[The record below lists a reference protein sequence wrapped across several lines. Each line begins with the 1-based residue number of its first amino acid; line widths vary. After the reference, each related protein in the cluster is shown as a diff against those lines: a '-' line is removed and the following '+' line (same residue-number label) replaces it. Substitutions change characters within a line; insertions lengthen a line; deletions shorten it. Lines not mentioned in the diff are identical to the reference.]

1 MKKLYITVVCMTV
14 LSLILCPAVLA
25 ADESGLADMGSE
37 AVSDGESMIE
47 DAVTD
52 IKDIADGSEDFLDPE
67 NGEPEA
73 EEDGIV
79 DDDKNDD
86 NDKVTDRVDSE
97 TSADKTDGTANTDR
111 ADESTGVIEG
121 MELEENGINPWA
133 IAIAVIVIISVL
145 VLIFILIPKRR

>member
-1 MKKLYITVVCMTV
+1 MKKLYTAVICITL
-14 LSLILCPAVLA
+14 LSLLLCQVAVA
-25 ADESGLADMGSE
+25 AESDLSDVGSD
-37 AVSDGESMIE
+37 AVSDGESMLE
-47 DAVTD
+47 EAATD
-52 IKDIADGSEDFLDPE
+52 IKDMVDGSEGFLDPE

-79 DDDKNDD
+79 DDDKDDKNDR
-86 NDKVTDRVDSE
+86 VTDKADSE
-97 TSADKTDGTANTDR
+97 NSTDRADGTTDSDR

>member
-1 MKKLYITVVCMTV
+1 MKKLYTIVLCFTV
-14 LSLILCPAVLA
+14 LSLLLCPAALA
-25 ADESGLADMGSE
+25 AESGLADMGSE
-37 AVSDGESMIE
+37 AMSDGESMIE
-47 DAVTD
+47 DAATD
-52 IKDIADGSEDFLDPE
+52 IRDMVDGSEGILDPE

-79 DDDKNDD
+79 DDDKNDN
-86 NDKVTDRVDSE
+86 NDTAANNSNSDTAADR
-97 TSADKTDGTANTDR
+97 T
-111 ADESTGVIEG
+111 DESTGVIEG